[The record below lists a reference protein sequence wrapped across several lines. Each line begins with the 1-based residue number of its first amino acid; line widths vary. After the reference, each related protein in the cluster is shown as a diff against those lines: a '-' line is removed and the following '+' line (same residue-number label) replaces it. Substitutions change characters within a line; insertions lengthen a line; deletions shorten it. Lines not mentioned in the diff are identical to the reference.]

1 MRTPT
6 LTRLGGAVALAALLA
21 ACNAGTL
28 PVAPSAN
35 GGGATGQAGK
45 PVTFTVTAAANA
57 FSDKK
62 QITIAVWDSEQL
74 RLADQSA
81 GCTTSF
87 DATTGKETT
96 TCPPGVTPVK
106 PTPEETMVSRA
117 DLERGVTIVSRT
129 VTTGERYRVT
139 VGGMAADDCNSA
151 GGSSEGT
158 AQAEALK
165 VAITDIAQT
174 MMACVPTRG
183 R

>member
-1 MRTPT
+1 MPTPT
-6 LTRLGGAVALAALLA
+6 FARLGGAIALAALLA
-21 ACNAGTL
+21 ACNRDAL
-28 PVAPSAN
+28 PVAPN
-35 GGGATGQAGK
+35 PGTGGTTGQAGK

-62 QITIAVWDSEQL
+62 QITLAVWDSEQL
-74 RLADQSA
+74 RLAEQSA
-81 GCTTSF
+81 GCTVSF
-87 DATTGKETT
+87 DTTTGKETT
-96 TCPPGVTPVK
+96 SCPPGVTPVK
-106 PTPEETMVSRA
+106 PTPEETIVSRA
-117 DLERGVTIVSRT
+117 DLEKGVTIVSRT

-165 VAITDIAQT
+165 LAIVDIAQT

-183 R
+183 Q